1 LGVATGAPAAYSGPM
16 FDTLFT
22 LGQTASALLL
32 VYGGLLVLLPARR
45 TPEAQQPAFVLRHLQ
60 NDA

>member
-1 LGVATGAPAAYSGPM
+1 M

-45 TPEAQQPAFVLRHLQ
+45 TPEAQQPAFVLPHLQ